1 MSASIMV
8 VDYKI
13 IGGGS
18 EFAEWLEE
26 NFTSPNDDKYLY
38 ITPEEWNEKVK
49 LLSKDFLDSHR
60 EVMRTIKKRLDKELE
75 ITLWIG
81 W

>member
-8 VDYKI
+8 VSYKI

-38 ITPEEWNEKVK
+38 ITPDEWNGKVK
-49 LLSKDFLDSHR
+49 LLSKEFLDRHKKILR
-60 EVMRTIKKRLDKELE
+60 KIKNQLDKELE